1 MEKTQFSQ
9 CGQGFEILESNI
21 LSIRLNIEKNFE
33 HKFIYVEIRLH
44 ILQSKT
50 LGIGIFCI

>member
-21 LSIRLNIEKNFE
+21 LLIRLNIEKNFE

-50 LGIGIFCI
+50 LGFSVSE